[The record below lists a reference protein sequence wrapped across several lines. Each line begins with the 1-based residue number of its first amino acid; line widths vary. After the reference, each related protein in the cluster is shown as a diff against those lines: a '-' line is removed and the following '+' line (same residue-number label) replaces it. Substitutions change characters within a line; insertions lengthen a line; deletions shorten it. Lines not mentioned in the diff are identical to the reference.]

1 VHDVHTGKK
10 EVVTKMV
17 IVVAKMALSLTTG
30 TTSADQVS
38 GTYQFVPKGIVKLYG
53 LGSATGLTFTLLN
66 NGQVLASQQAVPW
79 FGTTGT
85 MKKLDNE
92 ILTQAV
98 NPGRLELYFNNPTG
112 GTLTIDFILEHI
124 ATR

>member
-1 VHDVHTGKK
+1 
-10 EVVTKMV
+10 MV
-17 IVVAKMALSLTTG
+17 YVASKMALSLTTG
-30 TTSADQVS
+30 TTSADQVT
-38 GTYQFVPKGIVKLYG
+38 GTYQFVPKGVIKFYA

-66 NGQVLASQQAVPW
+66 NGMSIANAQAVPW

-92 ILTQAV
+92 VLTQAV
-98 NPGRLELYFNNPTG
+98 NAGRMELYFSNPTG
-112 GTLTIDFILEHI
+112 GTLTVDFILEHI